1 MEKMINVNEGYAVL
15 DRLMAKIQQNNYQAT
30 QQMFDETWAEWKQKA
45 EEVKGNEY
53 TVGINLEG
61 LNRAGTERFVVTVLE
76 GVDGIDIATAL
87 EDGHIYLLDKNNEN
101 SYEKLGKTPQT
112 LLNYVCEN
120 KKWKWELLMCDIEIN
135 F

>member
-1 MEKMINVNEGYAVL
+1 MGKIIKANEGYIVL

-30 QQMFDETWAEWKQKA
+30 QQMLDETWAEWEQKA
-45 EEVKGNEY
+45 EEVKENEY

-61 LNRAGTERFVVTVLE
+61 LSRAGTERFVVTVPE
-76 GVDGIDIATAL
+76 DVDRLDIAMAL
-87 EDGHIYLLDKNNEN
+87 EDGHTYLLDKNNEN